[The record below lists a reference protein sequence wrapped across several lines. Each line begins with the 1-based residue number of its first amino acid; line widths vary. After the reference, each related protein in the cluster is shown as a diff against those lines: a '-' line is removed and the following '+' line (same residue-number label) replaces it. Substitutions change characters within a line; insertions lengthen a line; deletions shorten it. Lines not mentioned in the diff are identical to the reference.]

1 MLACYCSSKV
11 FFDICVTV
19 LLSEARRACRQGYL
33 LRIVAVLQYGRGG
46 VNLSSHSIDSSL
58 SLSVSAWR
66 LLRRQHELSPKPNA
80 LRWKFV
86 GEGLAPLR
94 EATWGERADAMLL
107 PPWCSRLIWWT
118 SWQSSW
124 MKTSPSFLPPAGRE
138 RVRAV
143 SVKCTRVLVSV
154 NVLGCFCQ

>member
-58 SLSVSAWR
+58 SLG
-66 LLRRQHELSPKPNA
+66 L
-80 LRWKFV
+80 
-86 GEGLAPLR
+86 GLAPFE
-94 EATWGERADAMLL
+94 EAA
-107 PPWCSRLIWWT
+107 
-118 SWQSSW
+118 
-124 MKTSPSFLPPAGRE
+124 
-138 RVRAV
+138 
-143 SVKCTRVLVSV
+143 
-154 NVLGCFCQ
+154 